1 MKVSEF
7 WLREWVNPNIDS
19 ETLYEQLALLGLEV
33 DSLVTVAGNCTGI
46 IVGEIIE
53 CEYADSK
60 LKVTKVDI
68 GSGNFL
74 NILCSASNCRQGI
87 KVVVATIGARLPSNL
102 KIKVS
107 KMPGTISKGML
118 CSLTD
123 LGLGEEDD
131 QEIIELPV
139 TAPLGI
145 NIREYLQLDD
155 KILEINVTPN
165 RADCLSIRG
174 IARDLAAVNKLT
186 LNEPQISPATVK
198 LNDKLPIDVEAAS
211 ACPRYLTRILKG
223 VNVKVATP
231 LWLSE
236 KLRRCDLLSGNVM
249 INITNY
255 ILLELGQPMQTFDLE
270 KIDIGIRVRL
280 AQPNE
285 ILRLMEDTQLKLQ
298 KDTLVIADHTKVLSI
313 AGIISGIDSIV
324 TDQTKNVLLES
335 AFLDPFIMKH
345 SLQHYYSLQTPA
357 SQRYERG
364 VDPMLQYKAL
374 ERATSL
380 LLDICGGQV
389 GPIIEISNGAWLPK
403 STVITLRREKI
414 DILLGQQIDTNE
426 VVDIL
431 YRLGCKINY
440 VETQKLWKVI
450 PPSWRF
456 DLTIEE
462 DLVEEV
468 ARIYGYH
475 KLPCVSFKN
484 QVISNRNHS
493 KTKIS
498 LQRIRTLLVDKG
510 YQEVITYSF
519 VNPRMQNILHPSE
532 KSLKLESPMSVEM
545 SAMRLSLWSGLLSA
559 VAYNQNRQQ
568 KVIRL
573 FEIGLRFV
581 PDLTSK
587 IGLRQD
593 LMLAGV
599 MSGINHEEH
608 WDVPCKSVDF
618 YDLKG
623 DLEVLL
629 DLTGKIDEIH
639 FKAEMH
645 PALHPGQSATI
656 YLGHE
661 PIGIIGVINPIFE
674 RRLELNGRT
683 VLFELLWNRIS
694 DYRRPIIQKISS
706 FPSTRR
712 DLAVVIAEDIP
723 ASEVLK
729 ECKQF
734 LENPLVAVK
743 LFDVYRGHGIA
754 HGYKS
759 LGISLIL
766 QETRRTLKESEIL
779 AIVAKCTHA
788 LKKRFKAS
796 LRS

>member
-7 WLREWVNPNIDS
+7 WLREWVNLKIDS

-33 DSLVTVAGNCTGI
+33 DRVATIAGNCTGI

-53 CEYADSK
+53 CEYKADSK

-68 GSGNFL
+68 GSYNLL

-87 KVVVATIGARLPSNL
+87 KVVVATIGAILPSNL
-102 KIKVS
+102 QIKARKKI
-107 KMPGTISKGML
+107 PGTISQGML
-118 CSLTD
+118 CSLTN
-123 LGLGEEDD
+123 LGLGEDD

-139 TAPLGI
+139 TAPLGM

-186 LNEPQISPATVK
+186 FNEPKISPATVK
-198 LNDKLPIDVEAAS
+198 FKDQLPIDIEVAS
-211 ACPRYLTRILKG
+211 ACPRYLARILKG

-236 KLRRCDLLSGNVM
+236 RLRRSDLLSGNV
-249 INITNY
+249 ILNITNY

-270 KIDIGIRVRL
+270 KIDVGIRVRL

-285 ILRLMEDTQLKLQ
+285 IFRSIDDTKLKLQ

-313 AGIISGIDSIV
+313 AGILSGIDSRV
-324 TDQTKNVLLES
+324 TDQTQNLLLES
-335 AFLDPFIMKH
+335 AFLDPLIMKL
-345 SLQHYYSLQTPA
+345 SINYYRLQNPA

-364 VDPMLQYKAL
+364 VDPMLQDKAI

-380 LLDICGGQV
+380 LLEICGGQV
-389 GPIIEISNGAWLPK
+389 GPIMEITNGAVLPK
-403 STVITLRREKI
+403 SPVITLRREKI
-414 DILLGQQIDTNE
+414 DLLLGQQIDTNE

-431 YRLGCKINY
+431 SRLGCQINY
-440 VETQKLWKVI
+440 VEKPNLWKVI

-456 DLTIEE
+456 DLTLEE

-468 ARIYGYH
+468 ARIYGYNQ
-475 KLPCVSFKN
+475 LPCVSFQNEVINHWNPIKN
-484 QVISNRNHS
+484 
-493 KTKIS
+493 KIS
-498 LQRIRTLLVDKG
+498 LKRIRTLLVDKG

-519 VNPRMQNILHPSE
+519 VNPIMQNLLHPSE
-532 KSLKLESPMSVEM
+532 KFLKLESPMSVEM
-545 SAMRLSLWSGLLSA
+545 SAMRLSLRSGLLSA
-559 VAYNQNRQQ
+559 VSYNQNRQQ

-573 FEIGLRFV
+573 FEIGLCFV
-581 PDLTSK
+581 PDLASK
-587 IGLRQD
+587 IGVKQD

-608 WDVPCKSVDF
+608 WDVPDKSVDF

-629 DLTGKIDEIH
+629 DLTGKREEIH
-639 FKAEMH
+639 FKAEIH
-645 PALHPGQSATI
+645 PALHPGQSATL
-656 YLGHE
+656 YLGSE
-661 PIGIIGVINPIFE
+661 PIGIIGVINPLLE

-683 VLFELLWNRIS
+683 ILFELLWNRIS
-694 DYRRPIIQKISS
+694 DYRRPMIEKISS

-712 DLAVVIAEDIP
+712 DIAVIVAEDIP

-729 ECKQF
+729 ECQQF
-734 LENPLVAVK
+734 GETKLVAVK

-766 QETRRTLKESEIL
+766 QENQRTLKESEISAL
-779 AIVAKCTHA
+779 VTKCTNA
-788 LKKRFKAS
+788 LKKRFQAY